1 MSLLHDY
8 VIKAFCMFLLRLS
21 FHHHLTPVDHLRPSL
36 ETNRLE
42 TADNIS
48 FHRSQLICLCS
59 ERWGN
64 GQSEVRCWKPN
75 RIIST
80 VGSGAKFVFG
90 DTWLPQRQ
98 GMRDK
103 HDDEFP
109 RFPPQICFV
118 APFSVINF
126 LSGPQDGEFLIDLS
140 AAATDVTDHQQLH
153 IGQVRGN
160 VCWTYRNDREQLRR
174 NLTQDSADSDSDFAV
189 LNGSFLSC
197 SLR

>member
-1 MSLLHDY
+1 
-8 VIKAFCMFLLRLS
+8 MFLLRLS

-64 GQSEVRCWKPN
+64 GQSKLLGAGNPTGSFQQLEVVPN
-75 RIIST
+75 LCLVTHDSLSDRECAIST
-80 VGSGAKFVFG
+80 
-90 DTWLPQRQ
+90 TT
-98 GMRDK
+98 
-103 HDDEFP
+103 EFP

-160 VCWTYRNDREQLRR
+160 VC
-174 NLTQDSADSDSDFAV
+174 
-189 LNGSFLSC
+189 
-197 SLR
+197 